1 MKRITTFSLLLFA
14 MVSSSCRNEQEDY
27 IPNGIIVT
35 EQRPITA
42 DIHKILLTGSGDVT
56 IFESDTA
63 RLELVGSSN
72 IVPFIA
78 TTLQGDALIIHPP
91 NRQNPFINSDVKVRV
106 YLPDVREVASEGGN
120 CQMRFDNCHFPRLI
134 LEVNGNGAI
143 NHNNSSCA
151 FLETEIVGSGFVRM
165 AVSDSLKATII
176 GSGKVRYAGN
186 PVVTKVIDGNGTVEQ
201 E

>member
-1 MKRITTFSLLLFA
+1 MKRILSFSLLLLAITFL
-14 MVSSSCRNEQEDY
+14 SCRNDQDDY
-27 IPNGIIVT
+27 VPNGIIVT
-35 EQRPITA
+35 DQRPITA

-63 RLELVGSSN
+63 RLELIGSSN
-72 IVPFIA
+72 IVSFIE
-78 TTLQGDALIIHPP
+78 TTMQGDALIIHPP

-120 CQMRFDNCHFPRLI
+120 CQMRFENCHFPRLI

-143 NHNNSSCA
+143 NHNNSSCEV
-151 FLETEIVGSGFVRM
+151 LETEIVGSGFVRM
-165 AVSDSLKATII
+165 AVSDTLNATLI

-186 PVVTKVIDGNGTVEQ
+186 PVVSKVIEGNGTVEQ